1 MTANLDSTKKKN
13 QIHHS
18 QSRISNQDHQQEEE
32 EEVVVP
38 THFLCPISLD
48 LMTDPVTLSS
58 GISYDRDSIETWL
71 KGGNFTCPVTNQNL
85 LTFDLVPNHSLRRMI
100 QDWCVQNFRFG
111 VERIPTPRVPVSSSQ
126 IEAVL
131 VRLESSA
138 ARLNASETLDALRKI
153 NGWGNESE
161 RNRVCIVSAGA
172 VSALAVAFDG
182 FAAGESVESVVVL
195 EELLA
200 SMSWMFP
207 IADAEALRRLGST
220 DSVKALVNFL
230 KPNSNRRLA
239 GDVSAKHNALSALKE
254 LLLSPSSCSNRET
267 MMEIEG
273 LDEILFQFLKSPISP
288 SITKS
293 TLTLIFNLLQI
304 STTKTEQFKSSLI
317 SSGTVDLLLAIT
329 IDYSTSSKSISE
341 KALGVLDK
349 LCDSAEGRAAASRN
363 SLTVPLLVK
372 KILRIS
378 AAATGF
384 SVSVIWKLGRCEQ
397 KALVEGLQV
406 GAFQKLV
413 LVLQLGCG
421 DETKEKATT
430 VLKLMNPYRNEFECT
445 ESVDFKNLKRSF

>member
-1 MTANLDSTKKKN
+1 
-13 QIHHS
+13 
-18 QSRISNQDHQQEEE
+18 
-32 EEVVVP
+32 
-38 THFLCPISLD
+38 
-48 LMTDPVTLSS
+48 MTDPVTLSS

-161 RNRVCIVSAGA
+161 RNRVCIVSAG
-172 VSALAVAFDG
+172 
-182 FAAGESVESVVVL
+182 GESVESVVVL

-230 KPNSNRRLA
+230 KPNN
-239 GDVSAKHNALSALKE
+239 VSAKHNALSALKE